1 MFFLP
6 TFAILFNEREEVH
19 NISEGS
25 IAQLVQSVCLT
36 SRGSGVRL
44 PLLPPNEKR
53 LCSNLQRR
61 FSLSGPPFQ
70 EGPHL
75 LYLQFICNFQRIF
88 MRNLY
93 NLSIYKTAFDSFAWH
108 FFTNNLYCVI
118 LFAIVLFF
126 LLYLQKHSNKWQL

>member
-44 PLLPPNEKR
+44 PLLP
-53 LCSNLQRR
+53 QRNKK
-61 FSLSGPPFQ
+61 PVNQ
-70 EGPHL
+70 A
-75 LYLQFICNFQRIF
+75 FIIY
-88 MRNLY
+88 RNL
-93 NLSIYKTAFDSFAWH
+93 F
-108 FFTNNLYCVI
+108 
-118 LFAIVLFF
+118 
-126 LLYLQKHSNKWQL
+126 